1 MRWTEKPSDNQP
13 GAIYVYNPNYNRPS
27 IWKRLLRL
35 FRRPN
40 NTSILESSDHTLK
53 SK

>member
-1 MRWTEKPSDNQP
+1 MKPGDFY
-13 GAIYVYNPNYNRPS
+13 IYHPNYRPS

-40 NTSILESSDHTLK
+40 NTSVLKSSEHTLK